1 MLRNNLLRLLVF
13 LPAVCSIISAQ
24 QPTSVTPPG
33 IGSVPVVF
41 EPNLGQASTDA
52 AFVAHAGYPV
62 SLQSGRLILILP
74 NEHSAE
80 TGPQNLDRL
89 VTLQF
94 INSSRTARSEGVDR
108 LPGVSNYYVGAD
120 PTNWRTGIPQY
131 RAVKFKSIYPGVD
144 LVYHGEGGRLEYDL
158 VLAPAADPGTIQFK
172 ITGADRVALD
182 SSGNIEL
189 LAARATLELQKPIIY
204 QSTEDGLKK
213 PVTGKFVVNGNTVS
227 LRIGNYR
234 KDRELVIDPVLN
246 YSTLIGA
253 NNSTTV
259 SAVAADASGDMYIT
273 GTTNATNY
281 PVVNAFQSQNQG
293 QTNIF
298 VTKLNPA
305 GNVILY
311 STYLGGSSSDN
322 AKGIAVDGSGSA
334 YVTGTATSTNFP
346 TTPGAFMTSCPGTI
360 GICQTGFVSK
370 FLATGA
376 LSFSTYMGGTASSGA
391 IAVNSAGEAYI
402 AGTISVDD
410 LPTTPGSFEPTF
422 PGPGCY
428 CNYAYVEK
436 LNASGSSLV
445 YSTYFG
451 LPATAGTLINSYG
464 NGIAVD
470 SSGSAYL
477 VGNTTGIPVKNP
489 IQESYVGGGSGVSNA
504 YITKFSPDGSSLEYS
519 TYLGGAFL
527 YFFGEAGDFATSVAV
542 DPFGNAHVAGT
553 SSSCDFPL
561 TFKALST
568 TCVNEEYDQ
577 KIFVLVLN
585 ASGSQLLFSTFLA
598 SGNTPT
604 IAADSRGN
612 SYVTGNTTSAQFP
625 VLYPI
630 ESTSQQ
636 SNSTAVVSTLDL
648 SGKLLFSTYYGSTYG
663 AASNGIAVDGKGGVY
678 IAGEGQGDFPLLNPI
693 PSQVLQSTYYTIF
706 ASKISGNQGPEIS
719 LSPRLSPILTLRNVS
734 SSPLVIN
741 SIVPSANFTLGGN
754 CGGTLAPGTGC
765 TLILVGAKDGRTKG
779 TVTLST
785 SAHGAPQTF
794 VIAKSPTGDAD
805 VGPLVSAFPT
815 TLWFGPQYIGTTS
828 TAQTVTLQ
836 NAGTK
841 SASITGI
848 DIGQPFS
855 QTNDCPPLLGPSASC
870 TISVTYQ
877 AATTYDYSS
886 LSIALGQYFPITVP
900 VYADGTSSSIS
911 LSSSW
916 TPIQFGNQTVGA
928 PGVARIVNVTNTTS
942 VPTSAPRI
950 SVSPGF
956 SQFNNCT
963 VVLSPG
969 AECRVAIVFVPSGN
983 QNANGTLTVNSFGP
997 GGPQTASL
1005 LGTGVASGDLEL
1017 SPVTLTFAGYVNE
1030 SQNQTVTL
1038 TNNSQNAVPI
1048 TNITTATPFSQ
1059 TNTCPPT
1066 LAAAATCQITVTWT
1080 PTQPGSSSGTL
1091 QVFYTGSGSP
1101 QFISLTGS
1109 AQTIVQFYPTSVQF
1123 GTQVVNT
1130 TSSPMT
1136 VFVENDGINT
1146 VNLGPV
1152 TLQGADYSI
1161 TYNACGT
1168 TLQRN
1173 TGCII
1178 EVVFT
1183 PSATGLQT
1191 GTLKVTAS
1199 DSGMP
1204 HTATLQ
1210 GTGISNGAGSLSPG
1224 TLDFGVQSVGR
1235 HSSPQYLTL
1244 SNSGTGALTISSI
1257 SVTPSFFGQK
1267 NNCSPSLPAGASC
1280 TIGVEFS
1287 PTLKG
1292 MLVGTLSVQSDGA
1305 GSPQTATL
1313 EGTGQ

>member
-13 LPAVCSIISAQ
+13 LPAVCFVISAQ
-24 QPTSVTPPG
+24 QPTSVTPSG

-41 EPNLGQASTDA
+41 EPNLGQVSTDA

-62 SLQSGRLILILP
+62 SLQSDRLVLILP
-74 NEHSAE
+74 NGHSAK
-80 TGPQNLDRL
+80 TGPQNPDRL
-89 VTLQF
+89 MTLQF
-94 INSSRTARSEGVDR
+94 INSSLTARSEGVDR
-108 LPGVSNYYVGAD
+108 LPGVSNYYIGAN
-120 PTNWRTGIPQY
+120 PTNWRTEIPQY

-158 VLAPAADPGTIQFK
+158 VLAPAAAPSTIQFK

-213 PVTGKFVVNGNTVS
+213 PVTGKFVINGNTVS

-246 YSTLIGA
+246 YSTLIGS
-253 NNSTTV
+253 NSSTTV
-259 SAVAADASGDMYIT
+259 AAVAADASGDMYIT

-281 PVVNAFQSQNQG
+281 PVVNAFQSQNRG

-311 STYLGGSSSDN
+311 STYLGGGGWDN
-322 AKGIAVDGSGSA
+322 ASGIAVDTSGSA

-346 TTPGAFMTSCPGTI
+346 TTAGSFMMSCPDTI
-360 GICQTGFVSK
+360 GICQTGFVTK
-370 FLATGA
+370 FLASGA
-376 LSFSTYMGGTASSGA
+376 LAFSTYMGGTASSKA
-391 IAVNSAGEAYI
+391 IAVDSAGEAYI
-402 AGTISVDD
+402 AGTSSVDD

-451 LPATAGTLINSYG
+451 LPATAGTLVNSYG

-519 TYLGGAFL
+519 TYLGGASL

-542 DPFGNAHVAGT
+542 DPLGNAHVAGT

-561 TFKALST
+561 TFKALTT
-568 TCVNEEYDQ
+568 TCVNDEYDQ
-577 KIFVLVLN
+577 KIFALVLN
-585 ASGSQLLFSTFLA
+585 SSGSQLLFSTFLA

-604 IAADSRGN
+604 IATDSRGD
-612 SYVTGNTTSAQFP
+612 SYVAGNTTSAQFP
-625 VLYPI
+625 LLHPI
-630 ESTSQQ
+630 ESTSQL
-636 SNSTAVVSTLDL
+636 SNSTAFVSVMDL

-663 AASNGIAVDGKGGVY
+663 AVSNGIAVDGKGGVY

-706 ASKISGNQGPEIS
+706 ASKISANNGPEIS
-719 LSPRLSPILTLRNVS
+719 LSPRVSPILALRNVS
-734 SSPLVIN
+734 SSPLVIS
-741 SIVPSANFTLGGN
+741 SIVPSANFTMGGN
-754 CGGTLAPGTGC
+754 CGSTLAPGTGC

-794 VIAKSPTGDAD
+794 AIAKSPSGDAD
-805 VGPLVSAFPT
+805 VDAFLSTFPT
-815 TLWFGPQYIGTTS
+815 TLWFGPQYIGATS
-828 TAQTVTLQ
+828 AAQTVTLQ
-836 NAGTK
+836 NAGTRA
-841 SASITGI
+841 ASITSI
-848 DIGQPFS
+848 DIAQPFN
-855 QTNDCPPLLGPSASC
+855 QTNDCPALLRPSASC

-877 AATTYDYSS
+877 AATTYDYGS
-886 LSIALGQYFPITVP
+886 LSITLAQYSPMTVP
-900 VYADGTSSSIS
+900 VYAYGASSSIV

-928 PGVARIVNVTNTTS
+928 PGVARIINVVNTTS

-950 SVSPGF
+950 TVSSGF
-956 SQFNNCT
+956 SQSNNCSGT
-963 VVLSPG
+963 LSPG
-969 AECRVAIVFVPSGN
+969 AACKVSIAFLPSPN

-1030 SQNQTVTL
+1030 SQNQTVTV

-1048 TNITTATPFSQ
+1048 TKVTTAAPFSQ
-1059 TNTCPPT
+1059 SNSCPPT
-1066 LAAAATCQITVTWT
+1066 LAAAATCQITVAWD
-1080 PTQPGSSSGTL
+1080 PTQTGTTNGTL
-1091 QVFYTGSGSP
+1091 QVAYTGTGSP
-1101 QFISLTGS
+1101 QTIQLSGA
-1109 AQTIVQFYPTSVQF
+1109 AQSWVQFYPTTTQF
-1123 GTQVVNT
+1123 GSQLVK
-1130 TSSPMT
+1130 TSSSMY
-1136 VFVENDGINT
+1136 VGLDNYSSAT
-1146 VNLGPV
+1146 VNLSAITV
-1152 TLQGADYSI
+1152 QGAAYSI
-1161 TYNACGT
+1161 SSSTCGT
-1168 TLQRN
+1168 TLSRN
-1173 TGCII
+1173 TGCSVQ
-1178 EVVFT
+1178 VVFT
-1183 PSATGLQT
+1183 PPTTGLQT
-1191 GTLKVTAS
+1191 GLLSVTVNNSSTPVTGA
-1199 DSGMP
+1199 
-1204 HTATLQ
+1204 LQ
-1210 GTGISNGAGSLSPG
+1210 GAGISYGAESLSP
-1224 TLDFGVQSVGR
+1224 TSLDFGVQAVGT
-1235 HSSPQYLTL
+1235 HSTPQYLTL
-1244 SNSGTGALTISSI
+1244 SNTGTGALTISSI

-1267 NNCSPSLPAGASC
+1267 NNCHPSLPAGASC

-1292 MLVGTLSVQSDGA
+1292 MLVGTLTVQSDGA
-1305 GSPQTATL
+1305 GSQQTATL